1 MPNQPKTP
9 LQNVRV
15 ERDLW
20 LAFGAVAEPDRSAV
34 LREFIRWYVG
44 EPGVKAPRRPGVNR
58 TVSADHGGPP
68 TDSGA

>member
-20 LAFGAVAEPDRSAV
+20 LAFGDLAEPDRSAV
-34 LREFIRWYVG
+34 LRAFIRWFVG
-44 EPGVKAPRRPGVNR
+44 LPDAPMPERPANGR
-58 TVSADHGGPP
+58 T
-68 TDSGA
+68 T